1 MELFPLKAKNERY
14 LPVTGEALIA
24 KESV

>member
-1 MELFPLKAKNERY
+1 MELLPLKANNERY
-14 LPVTGEALIA
+14 LPVTGETLIA